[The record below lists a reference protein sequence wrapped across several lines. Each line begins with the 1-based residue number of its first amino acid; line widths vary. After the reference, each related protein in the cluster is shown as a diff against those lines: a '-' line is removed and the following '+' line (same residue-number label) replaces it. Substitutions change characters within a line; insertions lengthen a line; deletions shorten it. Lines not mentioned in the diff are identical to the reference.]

1 MDEGS
6 DKQCKNVRWRIVAD
20 VEGEEFWVL
29 RSAAAARA
37 GTASVAPIVSDKGG
51 RGQVATDLLAQLSV
65 RQEYA
70 PSFAEA
76 RVRRMYYIRR
86 HDYRA

>member
-29 RSAAAARA
+29 RSAAARA
-37 GTASVAPIVSDKGG
+37 GTASIAPIVSDKGG
-51 RGQVATDLLAQLSV
+51 RGQLAVDLLAQLSV

-70 PSFAEA
+70 PSFAEV

-86 HDYRA
+86 HDCRA